1 MRFPPVGV
9 DQVLGL
15 LKVIRH
21 LGGRVDV
28 MNINEAV
35 DADLGDL
42 SHAVDAAELLG
53 LVKTSGGDV
62 ELTEEGLRAV
72 EAPLKSFQLSLR
84 SKLAGLEPFKS
95 LVEYIGKGEEV
106 TVAEALEYVEQ
117 LGYDEEGAKKI
128 INWAVFAQLVEID
141 DGEYVRPA

>member
-15 LKVIRH
+15 LKVVRH
-21 LGGRVDV
+21 MGGRVDV

-53 LVKTSGGDV
+53 LIRTSGGDV
-62 ELTEEGLRAV
+62 ELTEDGLKAV
-72 EAPLKSFQLSLR
+72 EAPLRSFQQFLR
-84 SKLAGLEPFKS
+84 SRLAGLEPFRS
-95 LVEYIGKGEEV
+95 LVEYVGKSEKV
-106 TVAEALEYVEQ
+106 TVAEALEYVKE

-128 INWAVFAQLVEID
+128 IDWAVFAQLVEID
-141 DGEYVRPA
+141 DGEYIRQA